1 MVASIVDIAFITVPG
16 YSVNKRGRLF
26 LQRRQ
31 FLTNIPGTVSA
42 RRMGRPP
49 LNVKETKVRLTDEQ
63 RERIRELV
71 GEQGMAQFIREAVE
85 RELKRREKQG

>member
-1 MVASIVDIAFITVPG
+1 M
-16 YSVNKRGRLF
+16 
-26 LQRRQ
+26 
-31 FLTNIPGTVSA
+31 TNIPIPLIS

-49 LNVKETKVRLTDEQ
+49 LGIKPTQVRLSEEV

-71 GEQGMAQFIREAVE
+71 GDSGMAQFIREAIE